1 MPMTQTRCKKGCC
14 TRTFLPLELSFARTL
29 HTFQGLSAG
38 ECGNDNY
45 KSAVTTIICDPDIK
59 VVESKSTGFFYTM
72 ISRARSLGDENGLN
86 SSIYFTGDN
95 FTKDRIQNLTCKKNT
110 NTTFVNIVKRD
121 EWVAYLAKHTMDP
134 SQFDPN
140 KQKRIL
146 AWASTTKISY
156 DQLYNRT
163 KQYMISKKN
172 L

>member
-1 MPMTQTRCKKGCC
+1 
-14 TRTFLPLELSFARTL
+14 
-29 HTFQGLSAG
+29 
-38 ECGNDNY
+38 
-45 KSAVTTIICDPDIK
+45 
-59 VVESKSTGFFYTM
+59 M